1 MLLVPDV
8 GGHVHFTRANQS
20 DSSGGNVQQAQ
31 SEACLDLLHSL
42 LTYRGELNVI
52 MCQSEKARDL
62 GLLLL

>member
-1 MLLVPDV
+1 MFLVPDV

-20 DSSGGNVQQAQ
+20 DTGGGNVQQAQ

-42 LTYRGELNVI
+42 LTCRGELKVFV
-52 MCQSEKARDL
+52 CQSEKAGDL